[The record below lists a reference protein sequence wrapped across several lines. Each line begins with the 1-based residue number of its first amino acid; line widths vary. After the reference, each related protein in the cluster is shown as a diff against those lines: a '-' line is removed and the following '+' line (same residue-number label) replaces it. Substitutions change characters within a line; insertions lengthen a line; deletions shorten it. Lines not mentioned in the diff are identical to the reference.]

1 MSPSVVILRIYRKS
15 DKCSYEEI
23 KPFLTYE
30 AAAEYIL
37 TAINLHYLEKG
48 PETPNG
54 DTGWPDDTSYTRSSP
69 YRAEYM
75 MGPPCI
81 WDLWDRIDANSLQ
94 EIAKANK
101 IKKRPTVIYLVRA
114 QGGER
119 EIDFQVSI
127 K

>member
-1 MSPSVVILRIYRKS
+1 MSPSVIIVRIYRRV

-23 KPFLTYE
+23 KPCLTYE

-37 TAINLHYLEKG
+37 KGIESHQIEKG
-48 PETPNG
+48 PEIPNG
-54 DTGWPDDTSYTRSSP
+54 DKGWPDDTSYTRSSP

-75 MGPPCI
+75 LGSPCI
-81 WDLWDRIDANSLQ
+81 WDLWDRIDSASLR
-94 EIAKANK
+94 EIAHANTS
-101 IKKRPTVIYLVRA
+101 KKPIVIYLVRA